1 MAECQSGCPSL
12 WEDNARLLGFIGLEK
27 DYIAGIF
34 VDRAAR
40 SQGIGTRLLDRVKEN
55 HDTLTLKVY
64 AKNERALRFYERA
77 GFRMGAQD
85 REEETGELSTDN
97 SSTSSRLLQ

>member
-1 MAECQSGCPSL
+1 M
-12 WEDNARLLGFIGLEK
+12 
-27 DYIAGIF
+27 
-34 VDRAAR
+34 DRAAR